1 MTLSHTIQN
10 QEDIQ
15 SLKSEHLQI
24 VIQTSEQ
31 VVLDK
36 IECKNLT
43 LVVEGFLNY
52 KHYASLLLS
61 LNHLNLS
68 SFKLKYGVN
77 NQFSDEDG
85 RILAKFIQNQKSL
98 ISLDI
103 HFDLNNPIKQLQPIL
118 EAIKNHENELM
129 HLKLNFEDELPL
141 CFKDL
146 QFITSKKLQSISLQI
161 GQGVCVGQNWSHF
174 ENVLESSILKE
185 FTLFISPFNKLD
197 KSFHFFFKWMESQTK
212 IEKLNISVGAQTDL
226 DEQALTQLG
235 LALQKIE
242 NLKHLN
248 LFLHDTKNLTQH
260 SFDQIVKS
268 FGKLENLE
276 LNLGNNYGINN
287 YDTLYQEVKNISY
300 VKLSLG
306 TYHKFISQEL
316 FLNCNIKILD
326 IKLQKGSTIKQGSF
340 KSIESFLEK
349 TEKLTI
355 ELSEGKDCSD
365 LDLIDLIGQ
374 ITPGCDIRI
383 TTNTQLI
390 RKIKQTLQIQLDT
403 IQSIKVLFNTLSQK
417 LDLFQNLKIYI
428 KSTSIEQES
437 VDSII
442 KQLQQSQLK
451 VLSLIIKKINNFQC
465 NQMIDLFQQIVVLKQ
480 WTFLS
485 IEVVQR
491 CIMQL
496 YGKSLTNQQVNF
508 QVHSGLKL
516 GQQGMEFIAKSLKSI
531 NITKLRLTILLDNCL
546 NEQGLKQ
553 ITLALL
559 NSVNLQKASLQI
571 LDSNQQL
578 QQYMSKMQATI
589 NQYIKD
595 KTKLQKSYC
604 LFLQKELNN
613 NKKQISQQMLI
624 GIADYLI
631 EDVVLPVP
639 AAGQYHNQQ
648 GGFGSSWNPQQII
661 EIFGQ

>member
-1 MTLSHTIQN
+1 MTLSHTIQH

-15 SLKSEHLQI
+15 CLKSETLQI

-52 KHYASLLLS
+52 QHYSTLISS
-61 LNHLNLS
+61 LNHLDLS
-68 SFKLKYGVN
+68 SFKLKYGAN

-85 RILAKFIQNQKSL
+85 KILAQFILNQKSL
-98 ISLDI
+98 KSLDI
-103 HFDLNNPIKQLQPIL
+103 HFDLNNPIKQISPVL
-118 EAIKNHENELM
+118 EAIQNHDNELV

-141 CFKDL
+141 CLKDL

-161 GQGVCVGQNWSHF
+161 GQGVCVDQNWSHF
-174 ENVLESSILKE
+174 EDAQKDSILQE
-185 FTLFISPFNKLD
+185 FTLLISPFNKLD
-197 KSFHFFFKWMESQTK
+197 KSFHSFFKWLASQPN
-212 IEKLNISVGAQTDL
+212 IEKLNISIGAQTEI
-226 DEQALTQLG
+226 DEQAITQLG

-242 NLKHLN
+242 QLKFLN
-248 LFLHDTKNLTQH
+248 LFLHDTRNLTQN

-287 YDTLYQEVKNISY
+287 YDILYQQVKNIKQ

-306 TYHKFISQEL
+306 THHKFISSEL
-316 FLNCNIKILD
+316 FQDCNIKILD

-340 KSIESFLEK
+340 KSIEPFLER
-349 TEKLTI
+349 TEKLLI

-383 TTNTQLI
+383 TTNTQQI

-403 IQSIKVLFNTLSQK
+403 IQSIKILFNTLSQK
-417 LDLFQNLKIYI
+417 MDLFQNLKIFI

-485 IEVVQR
+485 IEVVQK

-516 GQQGMEFIAKSLKSI
+516 GSQGMEYIAKSLKSI
-531 NITKLRLTILLDNCL
+531 NITKLRLTILLDNSL

-613 NKKQISQQMLI
+613 NKKQISQQMLA
-624 GIADYLI
+624 GVADYLI

-648 GGFGSSWNPQQII
+648 GGFGSSWNPQQIV